1 MKKILSA
8 LLFTVIIQQSS
19 FASTHW
25 TNDLR
30 EKFLA
35 KEAVFYTINMR
46 TFNAQDLNG
55 NDIIE
60 EEYGE
65 KRGTF
70 INAIEKLDYI
80 KSLGVNTIYLLP
92 ITKTGKLKALGTAGS
107 LYALDSFDEIS
118 PYLDDKDDPRT
129 VEEEAKLFID
139 EAHKRNLRVV
149 IDIPACGSY
158 DLTLARPTLFLR
170 NKKEDTVI
178 PSDWTDVRLF
188 KIYEERNQVNSELVN
203 AYKSFV
209 DMVQNMGADGI
220 RADVAGIKPYK
231 FWEDVISY
239 ARKKDSNFMF
249 VAEISA
255 SWKNPIK
262 PWGKFASI
270 EELLDAGFDGFYSN
284 LGEISNIETKKEFA
298 KKFSVDE
305 KILKK
310 YEGRRAVLGTFATHD
325 QISPTHKNSKNYWE
339 QVLWLNLTLP
349 INSYFLDG
357 FPSGDSFDYKF
368 ENKKATTTSTDDDFY
383 FLHSGKM
390 DIFNFSRQPLKEDNE
405 YSQSFMEGARF
416 NKFAGEIVSK
426 GKFKKLKTNS
436 DKVFAHMMK
445 YKEDR
450 VIAII
455 NLDKE
460 NDIKAKIVVPK
471 LNKKSYFLKIK
482 ASDAPKIK
490 RRRIITKLEAGEI
503 QVFVFSKRNKEG
515 KL

>member
-1 MKKILSA
+1 MKKILLI
-8 LLFTVIIQQSS
+8 LLFTVIIQQTS

-35 KEAVFYTINMR
+35 KEAVFYTINIR

-60 EEYGE
+60 EELGE
-65 KRGTF
+65 ARGTF
-70 INAIEKLDYI
+70 INAIEKLDYV
-80 KSLGVNTIYLLP
+80 KNLGVNTIYLLP

-107 LYALDSFDEIS
+107 LYALDSFNEIS
-118 PYLDDKDDPRT
+118 PYLDDKNNSLS

-139 EAHKRNLRVV
+139 EAHKRGLRVV
-149 IDIPACGSY
+149 LDIPACGSY
-158 DLTLARPTLFLR
+158 DLTLTKPSLFIR
-170 NKKEDTVI
+170 NKKDDTI
-178 PSDWTDVRLF
+178 TPSDWTDVRLF
-188 KIYEERNQVNSELVN
+188 KVYEERNQLNQELIE

-209 DMVQNMGADGI
+209 DMAQNIGADGI
-220 RADVAGIKPYK
+220 RADVAGIKPYE
-231 FWEDVISY
+231 FWNEVISY

-262 PWGKFASI
+262 PWGKFESI
-270 EELLDAGFDGFYSN
+270 EGLLDAGFDGFYSN

-298 KKFSVDE
+298 KKLSVDD

-310 YEGRRAVLGTFATHD
+310 YEGRRAVLGAFATHD

-349 INSYFLDG
+349 VNSYFLDG
-357 FPSGDSFDYKF
+357 FPSGDKFDYKF
-368 ENKKATTTSTDDDFY
+368 ENKKATTTNTDDDFY

-390 DIFNFSRQPLKEDNE
+390 DIFNFSRQPLKENNE
-405 YSQSFMEGARF
+405 YMSSFEEGIRF
-416 NKFAGEIVSK
+416 NKFAGDIVSK
-426 GKFKKLKTNS
+426 GKFIKLKTNS
-436 DKVFAHMMK
+436 DKVFAYMMK
-445 YKEDR
+445 HGEDR
-450 VIAII
+450 VITIV

-460 NDIKAKIVVPK
+460 NNIKTKVVVPK

-482 ASDAPKIK
+482 AQDAPKVK
-490 RRRIITKLEAGEI
+490 RRKLISKLESGEI
-503 QVFVFSKRNKEG
+503 QVFAFSKKNKEG